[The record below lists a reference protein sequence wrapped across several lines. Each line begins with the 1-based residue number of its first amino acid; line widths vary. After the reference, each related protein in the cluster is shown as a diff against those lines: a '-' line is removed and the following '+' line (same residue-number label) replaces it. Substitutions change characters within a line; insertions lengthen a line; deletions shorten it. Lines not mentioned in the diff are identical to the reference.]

1 MIPAAEAN
9 VRPSILR
16 RLASMFYEMLLLVGV
31 LAFTLIFPHALIAAL
46 THHVATPV
54 VFQAHFFLT
63 LLVYFLWF
71 WSRGRQTLAMKTWR
85 IRLVTRDDLALQPRQ
100 ALFRFLLCWP
110 SIVLGGLGIL
120 WALIDRDKQFLHDR
134 LAGTRLVQS

>member
-1 MIPAAEAN
+1 M
-9 VRPSILR
+9 L
-16 RLASMFYEMLLLVGV
+16 YEMLLLVGV
-31 LAFTLIFPHALIAAL
+31 LAFTLIFPHALIGAV
-46 THHVATPV
+46 THRVATPV

-71 WSRGRQTLAMKTWR
+71 WSQGRQTLAMKTWR
-85 IRLVTRDDLALQPRQ
+85 IRLVTRDGLALRPTQ
-100 ALFRFLLCWP
+100 ALCRFLLCWP

-120 WALIDRDKQFLHDR
+120 WALIDPDRQFLHDR